1 MQLVIDCSSHTL
13 LPIKQYRE
21 QWSLP
26 ENFSVALF
34 EPKDYTGLAR
44 INDAGAEMQ
53 SLRDAVLNDLPKQI
67 GVADA
72 LNQVDRLIQVFDQH
86 LTLINP
92 TVQLKQ
98 VEIDFAVAGF
108 GDMTRAWLYAIIPA
122 VTSQQDKPSFTQVY
136 SDWLTQSIRVSSQVH
151 EYPYHQDTW
160 QIQILNNVYG
170 RFGLQV
176 KRGGKVDY
184 VADAIYTCP
193 AEGFMFS
200 LLKDVTSQLWIT
212 LSDNHTKL

>member
-1 MQLVIDCSSHTL
+1 MELVINYVSHTL
-13 LPIKQYRE
+13 FPIKQYRE

-26 ENFSVALF
+26 DKFGVALF

-53 SLRDAVLNDLPKQI
+53 TLRDAVLEGIPTQI
-67 GVADA
+67 AVADA
-72 LNQVDRLIQVFDQH
+72 LNPVDRLIQVFDQQ
-86 LTLINP
+86 LTHINP
-92 TVQLKQ
+92 KVQLKQ
-98 VEIDFAVAGF
+98 VEIDFAVAGY

-122 VTSQQDKPSFTQVY
+122 VTSQQAKPAFAQVY
-136 SDWLTQSIRVSSQVH
+136 ADWLNQSIRISSQIH
-151 EYPYHQDTW
+151 EYAHHNETW

-176 KRGGKVDY
+176 KRGEQVDY

-193 AEGFMFS
+193 AEGFMFA
-200 LLKDVTSQLWIT
+200 LLKDVADQLWNV
-212 LSDNHTKL
+212 LQ